1 MEQQGTLGLWAL
13 WQKLSAAACFC
24 AVTQVFKCERA
35 FGRLG
40 GNIKSILMCVYN
52 LKEEKSKQ
60 NRAICES
67 GERGGRKYVSP
78 GKMESHVN
86 REKNHFALFSF
97 INDLVSY
104 CISQRQGEQNQG
116 IVKGMSEIMLNFS
129 SETSHNILHL
139 VQCFLTSGCSCFKSG
154 LFPHIPLG
162 FAMDSSRKRLRQV
175 RCYSRVTKRSLHFSH
190 FMF

>member
-1 MEQQGTLGLWAL
+1 MPELEQQGTLGRWAL

-40 GNIKSILMCVYN
+40 GNFKSILMCVYN

-86 REKNHFALFSF
+86 REKKSLCIVFIYQRLSELLYFSEAGGAEPG
-97 INDLVSY
+97 NREGY
-104 CISQRQGEQNQG
+104 E
-116 IVKGMSEIMLNFS
+116 
-129 SETSHNILHL
+129 
-139 VQCFLTSGCSCFKSG
+139 
-154 LFPHIPLG
+154 
-162 FAMDSSRKRLRQV
+162 
-175 RCYSRVTKRSLHFSH
+175 
-190 FMF
+190 